1 MSYGPCAA
9 CPAAVAAWGLTAA
22 AVAAFPEAELLCQE
36 HLRKLYDGRE
46 LAARLAARELERRYC
61 AGRNGQPCGRELYL
75 MPVVRAELGDLCAW
89 CKLGQPVSVAVPC
102 GDTLNPRTMGE
113 NYTRSDCEWPV
124 YAYNDETCESKKVY
138 RLPDG
143 RVVCDKHGA
152 GQAEERIT
160 S

>member
-22 AVAAFPEAELLCQE
+22 AVAAFPEAGLLCRE

-61 AGRNGQPCGRELYL
+61 ACGRELYL

-113 NYTRSDCEWPV
+113 NYTVSACQEPDCE
-124 YAYNDETCESKKVY
+124 AKKVY
-138 RLPDG
+138 RLPSG
-143 RVVCDKHGA
+143 VVACDKHGA
-152 GQAEERIT
+152 GVIEERIT